1 MLTANEFCFR
11 EWVRMKDI
19 EREAKN
25 EKKNKKAI
33 LYTQKNEVDSW
44 KSTAV

>member
-1 MLTANEFCFR
+1 
-11 EWVRMKDI
+11 MKDR

-25 EKKNKKAI
+25 EKKKKAI

-44 KSTAV
+44 KSTAVQ